1 LFLKEY
7 MENMKSSKE
16 IFKYFVGSWDINRI
30 VGHIGIAQG
39 VAKFV
44 LKDSHNILYR
54 EDLNVLYNN
63 STKPESA
70 YKEYIYIYNQDTQ
83 KIMKKFTDNRLFYE
97 LTHDFNGRKAYGEHL
112 CECDN
117 YKATY
122 EFLNQDCFTLS
133 YDVRGPQKDYV
144 IETKFTRIQNVES
157 QGSHES
163 HDNHS

>member
-97 LTHDFNGRKAYGEHL
+97 LTHDFNGRKAYGEH
-112 CECDN
+112 
-117 YKATY
+117 
-122 EFLNQDCFTLS
+122 FM
-133 YDVRGPQKDYV
+133 
-144 IETKFTRIQNVES
+144 
-157 QGSHES
+157 
-163 HDNHS
+163 